1 MVTIRPFRMLAL
13 RALAK
18 LRVLPSVRLYPR
30 VQTGDVEVA
39 VPILHGTG
47 YTNLFDHEPW
57 LDSVIRRL
65 LELRDGAFLDVGVNV
80 GQTLLKFLQFSTGR
94 HRYVGFEPNPSCLWY
109 LNSLLASNQFPSV
122 EIVPAGLSDRSG
134 VIRLFLKDDFDSAG
148 SVVEGFR
155 PATDYSASRM
165 IAVLRGDEVVGSLGL
180 SDVAIIKIDVEG
192 GELEVLRGLED
203 TLRTHHP
210 FVISEILPVYDPD
223 SEIGRF
229 RRARIDE
236 LEALMRSLGYSCVRM
251 LHDGSMERL
260 ERIDSHSSLELC
272 EYLFVH
278 EADLDRIGEL
288 TAG

>member
-1 MVTIRPFRMLAL
+1 MLAL
-13 RALAK
+13 RVLAK
-18 LRVLPSVRLYPR
+18 LRLLPSVRLYPR
-30 VQTGDVEVA
+30 VRVGDVDLA
-39 VPILHGTG
+39 VPILNGTG

-57 LDSVIRRL
+57 LDSIIRRL
-65 LELRDGAFLDVGVNV
+65 LELRSGAFLDVGVNV
-80 GQTLLKFLQFSTGR
+80 GQTLLKFLQFSTEQ
-94 HRYVGFEPNPSCLWY
+94 HRYVGFEPNSSCLWY
-109 LNSLLASNQFPSV
+109 LNSLLANNELRSV
-122 EIVPAGLSDRSG
+122 EIVPTGLSDFNG
-134 VIRLFLKDDFDSAG
+134 VIRLFLKNDFDAAG
-148 SVVEGFR
+148 SAVEGFR
-155 PATDYSASRM
+155 PAEEYVASRL
-165 IAVLRGDEVVGSLGL
+165 IPVLKGDEVVGSLGL
-180 SDVAIIKIDVEG
+180 SDVAIVKIDVEG
-192 GELEVLRGLED
+192 GELEVLRGLTN

-236 LEALMRSLGYSCVRM
+236 LEGLMRSLGYSCMRM

-288 TAG
+288 TAAG